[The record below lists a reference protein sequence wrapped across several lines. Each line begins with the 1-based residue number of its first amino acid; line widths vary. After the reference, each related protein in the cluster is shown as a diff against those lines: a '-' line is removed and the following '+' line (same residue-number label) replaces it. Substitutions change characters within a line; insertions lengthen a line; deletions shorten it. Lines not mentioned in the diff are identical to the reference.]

1 MFDLSI
7 FAAFYGLDRVATVP
21 PTVTLTNEV
30 FGRQDAPVI
39 VSWIFCAHQLGG
51 SLAAIA
57 AGEIRNATG
66 SYMLAF
72 IAAGAACMLAALLA
86 LRIAR
91 RPVAVAAAE

>member
-1 MFDLSI
+1 M
-7 FAAFYGLDRVATVP
+7 
-21 PTVTLTNEV
+21 
-30 FGRQDAPVI
+30 
-39 VSWIFCAHQLGG
+39 
-51 SLAAIA
+51 AAIA

>member
-1 MFDLSI
+1 M
-7 FAAFYGLDRVATVP
+7 
-21 PTVTLTNEV
+21 
-30 FGRQDAPVI
+30 
-39 VSWIFCAHQLGG
+39 
-51 SLAAIA
+51 AAIA

-72 IAAGAACMLAALLA
+72 IADCMLAALLA